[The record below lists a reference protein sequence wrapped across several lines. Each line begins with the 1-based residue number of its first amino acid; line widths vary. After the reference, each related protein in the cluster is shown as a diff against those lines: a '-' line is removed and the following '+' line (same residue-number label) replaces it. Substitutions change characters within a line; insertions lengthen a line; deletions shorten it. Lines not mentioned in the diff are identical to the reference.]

1 MAKGNRPV
9 SRFSIRFLTMI
20 LAATFLFGCG
30 GQRLPIDILKKNLR
44 DAPSY
49 SIILEDMDEKGTFF
63 TSYYQKYR
71 VVQGER
77 TGTTDWMEVP
87 KDYYQ
92 KNANF
97 LGMTLLSKKE
107 GKYDTEVGPPG
118 YNYVGDEKYGKWQ
131 RDSSGNSFW
140 EFYGKY
146 ALISHL
152 MGGSRIYR
160 NDYTTYR
167 NYRGQGRPYYGSN
180 KQYGT
185 NGRVTRSQKPN
196 FYSRRATRASAS
208 KASFGQRVK
217 QRTGRV
223 RSGFRGRGSSG
234 GK

>member
-1 MAKGNRPV
+1 MTKGNRTV
-9 SRFSIRFLTMI
+9 SRFFIRFLALI
-20 LAATFLFGCG
+20 LTVAFLYGCG
-30 GQRLPIDILKKNLR
+30 DRLPIDILKKDLR
-44 DAPSY
+44 DVPSY
-49 SIILEDMDEKGTFF
+49 SVIFEDMDEKGTFF
-63 TSYYQKYR
+63 KSYYQKYR

-87 KDYYQ
+87 EDYY
-92 KNANF
+92 KRNENF

-107 GKYDTEVGPPG
+107 GQYDTSVGPPG

-152 MGGSRIYR
+152 LGGSRVYR
-160 NDYTTYR
+160 NDYATYR
-167 NYRGQGRPYYGSN
+167 NHQSQGRPYYGQN

-185 NGRVTRSQKPN
+185 NGRVTKSQKPN
-196 FYSRRATRASAS
+196 FYSRRAAKVSAS
-208 KASFGQRVK
+208 KTSFSQKMK

-223 RSGFRGRGSSG
+223 RSSSRGRGFSG

>member
-1 MAKGNRPV
+1 V
-9 SRFSIRFLTMI
+9 SRFSSLFLTMT
-20 LAATFLFGCG
+20 LAATFLIGCG
-30 GQRLPIDILKKNLR
+30 GQRLPIDIIKKDLR

-63 TSYYQKYR
+63 KSYYQKYR
-71 VVQGER
+71 IVQGEQ

-87 KDYYQ
+87 KDYFQ
-92 KNANF
+92 KNENF
-97 LGMTLLSKKE
+97 LGMTLLSKEK
-107 GKYDTEVGPPG
+107 GQYNTSVGPPG
-118 YNYVGDEKYGKWQ
+118 YNHVGDEQYGKWQ

-152 MGGSRIYR
+152 LGGSRIYR
-160 NDYTTYR
+160 TDYNTYR
-167 NYRGQGRPYYGSN
+167 DYRSQGRPYYGRN

-196 FYSRRATRASAS
+196 FYSRRAAKVRAS
-208 KASFGQRVK
+208 KTSFAQRVT
-217 QRTGRV
+217 QRTGRT
-223 RSGFRGRGSSG
+223 RSNYRGRGFSG